1 MLKTI
6 LKEVKEFKLA
16 SILTPILMLLEV
28 ISELMIPL
36 MMGFIIDKGIN
47 SSNLNA
53 VFKYGS
59 LMLICAFAA
68 LLFGGL
74 SAHYGAYAAAGLAKN
89 LRSTMFKK
97 IQGFS
102 FKNIDKFE
110 TSSLITRMMTDVTN
124 TQHSYQMSLRMG
136 VRAPFTFIIALF
148 MTFSINKKL
157 ASIFLYAI
165 IFLAI
170 SLLSMMY
177 FARIA
182 FKEAFERY
190 DDLNSS
196 IQENVSNIRVVKAY
210 VKEKDETARFIKTT
224 KKLYDAFVKA
234 ENITVLNSP
243 IMMLTTNACI
253 IALSWFGANMIVNKT
268 LTTGE
273 LMSMFTY
280 TMNIL
285 HSLMMVSFFFI
296 MIIMS
301 FASMK
306 RISEIINETP
316 SITNPKNPITEVK
329 DGSISFKDVCFEY
342 YDNTEDYVLYNIN
355 LDIKSGETIGIIGG
369 TGSSKSTLVQL
380 IPRLYDVSLGS
391 IEVGGVD
398 VRNYDLK
405 ILRDAVSMVLQKNTL
420 FSGTIKDNLKWGNKN
435 ASDEEI
441 IEAAKHAQ
449 AHDFIMSFKDGYDTH
464 IEQGGT
470 NVSGG
475 QKQRLTIARALLK
488 KPKILIL
495 DDSTSAVDTATDA
508 HIRKAF
514 REELPDITKLI
525 ISQRISS
532 IIDADRIIVLD
543 DGKINGIGTHEELL
557 ETNNIYQEVYET
569 QYKGGDSHE

>member
-36 MMGFIIDKGIN
+36 MMGLIIDKGIN

-74 SAHYGAYAAAGLAKN
+74 SAHYGAYASAGLAKN

>member
-74 SAHYGAYAAAGLAKN
+74 SAHYGAYASAGLAKN

-97 IQGFS
+97 IQSFS

-342 YDNTEDYVLYNIN
+342 YDNTEDYVLCNIN

-405 ILRDAVSMVLQKNTL
+405 TLRDAVSMVLQKNTL
-420 FSGTIKDNLKWGNKN
+420 FSGTIKDNLKWGNKC

-449 AHDFIMSFKDGYDTH
+449 AHDFIMDFKDGYDTH

>member
-28 ISELMIPL
+28 ICELMIPL

-74 SAHYGAYAAAGLAKN
+74 SAHYGAYASAGLAKN

-97 IQGFS
+97 IQSFS

>member
-36 MMGFIIDKGIN
+36 MMGLIIDKGIN

>member
-74 SAHYGAYAAAGLAKN
+74 SAHYGAYASAGLAKN

-449 AHDFIMSFKDGYDTH
+449 AHDFIMGFKDGYDTH

>member
-405 ILRDAVSMVLQKNTL
+405 TLRDAVSMVLQKNTL
-420 FSGTIKDNLKWGNKN
+420 FSGTIKDNLKWGNKC

-449 AHDFIMSFKDGYDTH
+449 AHDFIMDFKDGYDTH

-532 IIDADRIIVLD
+532 ISDADRIIVLD

>member
-28 ISELMIPL
+28 ICELMIPL

-74 SAHYGAYAAAGLAKN
+74 SAHYGAYASAGLAKN

-97 IQGFS
+97 IQSFS

-280 TMNIL
+280 TINIL

-405 ILRDAVSMVLQKNTL
+405 TLRDAVSMVLQKNTL
-420 FSGTIKDNLKWGNKN
+420 FSGTIKDNLKWGNKY
-435 ASDEEI
+435 ASDDEI

>member
-36 MMGFIIDKGIN
+36 MMGLIIDKGIN

-74 SAHYGAYAAAGLAKN
+74 SAHYGAYASAGLAKN

-420 FSGTIKDNLKWGNKN
+420 FSGTIKDNLKWGNKC

-449 AHDFIMSFKDGYDTH
+449 AHDFIMDFKDGYDTH

>member
-74 SAHYGAYAAAGLAKN
+74 SAHYRAYAAAGLAKN

>member
-59 LMLICAFAA
+59 LMLICALAA

-316 SITNPKNPITEVK
+316 SITNPKNPITKVK

-342 YDNTEDYVLYNIN
+342 YDNTKDYVLCNIN

-405 ILRDAVSMVLQKNTL
+405 TLRDAVSMVLQKNTL
-420 FSGTIKDNLKWGNKN
+420 FSGTIKDNLKWGNKY

>member
-74 SAHYGAYAAAGLAKN
+74 SAHYGAYASAGLAKN

-97 IQGFS
+97 IQSFS

>member
-36 MMGFIIDKGIN
+36 MMGLIIDKGIN

-74 SAHYGAYAAAGLAKN
+74 SAHYGAYASAGLAKN

-342 YDNTEDYVLYNIN
+342 YDNTEDYVLCNIN

-405 ILRDAVSMVLQKNTL
+405 TLRDAVSMVLQKNTL
-420 FSGTIKDNLKWGNKN
+420 FSGTIKDNLKWGNKC

-449 AHDFIMSFKDGYDTH
+449 AHDFIMDFKDGYDTH

>member
-28 ISELMIPL
+28 ICELMIPL

-74 SAHYGAYAAAGLAKN
+74 SAHYGAYASAGLAKN